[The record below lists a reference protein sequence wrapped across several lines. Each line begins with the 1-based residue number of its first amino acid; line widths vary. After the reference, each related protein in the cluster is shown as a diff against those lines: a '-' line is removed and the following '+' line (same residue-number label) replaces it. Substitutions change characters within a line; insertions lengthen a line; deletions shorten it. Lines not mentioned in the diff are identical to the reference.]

1 MRYLFRGMIRT
12 NGRIV
17 EGNVEAPTPEEAY
30 AALSDNGI
38 VTESLRPDPR
48 PQQPPE
54 PQDDEA
60 DDGAQPGFRKAID
73 SALDSASQQVSFDSL
88 TEQYR
93 GKKVW
98 VLDRDKIRKRV
109 AEVVDQVLA
118 EAQRKSEGELKTR
131 ELVAEAI
138 KGMFAD
144 NRNIAS
150 ERSAESIAAERAAAA
165 AERAAA
171 SAAAAA
177 QERAAAI
184 ERAAADRVAIEQA
197 AVAAAA
203 AAAAAAGPA
212 GQGKPLPASAALEAQ
227 IARLSQLVI
236 KAEGAL
242 GGIIAAS
249 RKFGRGGGGG
259 GGRRTASGP
268 MLNEQNEVLLEIF
281 KTNLALQHGIEG
293 EILDVATTPGGPEG
307 DAGAGAGTG
316 ESTGEGAEGA
326 EGAGGADG
334 SEGGDAA
341 GGNGA
346 TDGPFVEPDGSG
358 RSAGP
363 SGRGI

>member
-1 MRYLFRGMIRT
+1 MIRT

-48 PQQPPE
+48 PQVPAGPP
-54 PQDDEA
+54 DDD
-60 DDGAQPGFRKAID
+60 DDGRQPGFRQAID

-118 EAQRKSEGELKTR
+118 EAQRKSESETKTR

-171 SAAAAA
+171 
-177 QERAAAI
+177 
-184 ERAAADRVAIEQA
+184 
-197 AVAAAA
+197 AAAA
-203 AAAAAAGPA
+203 AAEQNAQVRAVVSPP
-212 GQGKPLPASAALEAQ
+212 QQRKPLPASAELEA
-227 IARLSQLVI
+227 
-236 KAEGAL
+236 
-242 GGIIAAS
+242 
-249 RKFGRGGGGG
+249 
-259 GGRRTASGP
+259 
-268 MLNEQNEVLLEIF
+268 
-281 KTNLALQHGIEG
+281 
-293 EILDVATTPGGPEG
+293 
-307 DAGAGAGTG
+307 
-316 ESTGEGAEGA
+316 
-326 EGAGGADG
+326 
-334 SEGGDAA
+334 
-341 GGNGA
+341 
-346 TDGPFVEPDGSG
+346 
-358 RSAGP
+358 
-363 SGRGI
+363 